1 MVKSDNGNVDF
12 SNWGGLNEIVRY
24 PEIAANHSPS
34 EYALVELVVLFIKI
48 PKPVNTER
56 IPGCLLITNRNYRQR
71 VSSRY
76 TSECQKVDGLLLYGG

>member
-1 MVKSDNGNVDF
+1 MVELENMMNGLSMVKSDNGNVDF

-56 IPGCLLITNRNYRQR
+56 DSRLFTQLQIEITD
-71 VSSRY
+71 
-76 TSECQKVDGLLLYGG
+76 KGFL